1 MYRALFDI
9 LIILNNEMKDIMKIV
24 KYLEG
29 LGFLIKCV
37 SKTIQ
42 NGIQEQ
48 KSRFLGMIATTLD
61 ANLLIY

>member
-1 MYRALFDI
+1 
-9 LIILNNEMKDIMKIV
+9 MKDIMKIV

-29 LGFLIKCV
+29 LAFLIKCV

-42 NGIQEQ
+42 NGAQEQ
-48 KSRFLGMIATTLD
+48 KSRFLGMVATTLG